1 MQIAT
6 PAVEGGNA
14 YTIGTVKNIASS
26 AKKSPTASK
35 KVAKPLS
42 KAKVS
47 PVTIPKPTKTGK
59 GSARTL
65 YKFTGKKPEGK
76 TPQMNAL
83 ILTVM
88 EAAASDLLSSSFTA
102 QDLVSL
108 AVKQGALTT
117 GQDPLRIF
125 RFYAKRLV
133 DEGYFAKA

>member
-1 MQIAT
+1 MQTATSTPSKKRAPIAT
-6 PAVEGGNA
+6 TKA
-14 YTIGTVKNIASS
+14 
-26 AKKSPTASK
+26 
-35 KVAKPLS
+35 VAKPLS
-42 KAKVS
+42 KAKVTAV
-47 PVTIPKPTKTGK
+47 PRPTKAGK

-65 YKFTGKKPEGK
+65 YKHTGKKPEGK

-83 ILTVM
+83 ITTVT
-88 EAAASDLLSSSFTA
+88 EATKDELSSTSFTA

-108 AVKQGALTT
+108 AVKKGTLTT

>member
-1 MQIAT
+1 MLHTLVETSTKKMLSKKRAPIAT
-6 PAVEGGNA
+6 VTKA
-14 YTIGTVKNIASS
+14 
-26 AKKSPTASK
+26 
-35 KVAKPLS
+35 VAKPMS
-42 KAKVS
+42 KAKVTA
-47 PVTIPKPTKTGK
+47 VPKPTKAGA
-59 GSARTL
+59 GSSRTL

-83 ILTVM
+83 ITTVT
-88 EAAASDLLSSSFTA
+88 EATKDELSSTSFTA

-108 AVKQGALTT
+108 AVKKGTLTT

>member
-1 MQIAT
+1 MQAATAT
-6 PAVEGGNA
+6 P
-14 YTIGTVKNIASS
+14 S
-26 AKKSPTASK
+26 AKRAPPMVTKATK
-35 KVAKPLS
+35 TLS
-42 KAKVS
+42 KAKVTA
-47 PVTIPKPTKTGK
+47 VPKPTKTGK

-83 ILTVM
+83 IITVM
-88 EAAASDLLSSSFTA
+88 DAKKSDLKSSSFTA

-133 DEGYFAKA
+133 EEGYFAKA